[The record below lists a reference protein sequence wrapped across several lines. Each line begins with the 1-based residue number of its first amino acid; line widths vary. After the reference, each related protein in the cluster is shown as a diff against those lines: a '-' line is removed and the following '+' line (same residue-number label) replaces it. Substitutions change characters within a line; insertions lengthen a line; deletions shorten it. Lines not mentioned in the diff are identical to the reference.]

1 MNGILNLSSEQN
13 IKNVYTTIKYIYIY
27 IKRNIYIHAEI
38 IPPLLIWVLT
48 IAFCSRLSARSNIL
62 LFVVFVCFFSVR
74 LLSYSV
80 ISHWRDAM
88 RSKAKV
94 NKERKHEERYAFSD
108 VFQRDLWFNIG
119 MNAQILVLTH
129 IESTCWKRMKKIM

>member
-1 MNGILNLSSEQN
+1 MY
-13 IKNVYTTIKYIYIY
+13 IKQLKNKKKY

-38 IPPLLIWVLT
+38 LPPLLLWVLT

-62 LFVVFVCFFSVR
+62 LSLLFLCVFFSVR

-80 ISHWRDAM
+80 ISYWRDAM
-88 RSKAKV
+88 RPKAKV

-108 VFQRDLWFNIG
+108 VVQRDLWFNIG
-119 MNAQILVLTH
+119 MNSQILVLTH
-129 IESTCWKRMKKIM
+129 IESTGWKRMKKIM